1 MPEARPAPGN
11 RRRRSAEQFLED
23 MGLGGFYVYRM
34 YDAANRLLYVGF
46 SNNVKARMRQ
56 HYNDHAWVD
65 RDVVRI
71 EISDKFAQEKAA
83 RVAERDA
90 IANEHPRENGAPARG
105 IRRWAQFIERF
116 GRDIHRS

>member
-1 MPEARPAPGN
+1 MPEAKPAPCN
-11 RRRRSAEQFLED
+11 LCRRNAEQFLED

-71 EISDKFAQEKAA
+71 EISDKFAQEKDA
-83 RVAERDA
+83 RVAERGA
-90 IANEHPRENGAPARG
+90 IANEHPRYNGAPARR
-105 IRRWAQFIERF
+105 IRRWAQFIERV
-116 GRDIHRS
+116 GIDIHRS